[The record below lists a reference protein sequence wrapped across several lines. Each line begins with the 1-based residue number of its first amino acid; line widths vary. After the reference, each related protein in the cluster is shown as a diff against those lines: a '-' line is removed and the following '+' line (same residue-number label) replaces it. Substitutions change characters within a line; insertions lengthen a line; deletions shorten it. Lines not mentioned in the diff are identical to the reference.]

1 MGFSTKKIISMNYMS
16 VLDEGYSRKHVVH
29 TIASCVQRTPLSV
42 AMVVIMT
49 FIVTDAGS
57 KKFLSANHFSFS

>member
-1 MGFSTKKIISMNYMS
+1 MMMMMMMMMMMS
-16 VLDEGYSRKHVVH
+16 CH
-29 TIASCVQRTPLSV
+29 IASCVQRTPLSV